1 MIDNVKVVAFCH
13 RSSKNPLANALGR
26 MPQYVAD
33 ELDGEYQYSSAN
45 ILWAW
50 ALVLSHAN
58 QIHVLVVDDDRYL
71 WRGLCKCYRWLNPAG
86 KVISLLK
93 VGELLL
99 NEEAYS
105 AEWTDEDY
113 RLWVNR
119 VLLPQVGFEP
129 LAQVWNKCI

>member
-1 MIDNVKVVAFCH
+1 
-13 RSSKNPLANALGR
+13 

-33 ELDGEYQYSSAN
+33 ELGGVCQYSSAN
-45 ILWAW
+45 IFRAW
-50 ALVLSHAN
+50 TLVLSHAN

-71 WRGLCKCYRWLNPAG
+71 WRGLCKCYRWLNPIG

-99 NEEAYS
+99 NGEAYS

-129 LAQVWNKCI
+129 LAQVWDKCI